1 MTGRKKIILNLDD
14 VGLLSCINA
23 AAMDLLRETPIS
35 SVSVMVPGPWTPG
48 ILKSICSLERP
59 VDIGVHLCLTSEWPT
74 VRMHPVLGGS
84 VPSLLD
90 KDGFLC
96 PAADG
101 WSSGWDLDEVAREFR
116 AQIALMEKWGVE
128 PTHLDAH
135 MVFYFWRPELLD
147 VLVDVALEKRL
158 PLLVHVTKYI
168 EQCARLGAMCPAYGN
183 LGNYI
188 FPPGNRE
195 KAYKEFLRLFPDDS
209 VGVLALH
216 ASLNHPELAAA
227 MGDEGA
233 RRIEEYNLFMEPGIF
248 ERLGVD
254 VARPSDLWAFD
265 LSKKES

>member
-1 MTGRKKIILNLDD
+1 MGTKKIILNLDD
-14 VGLLSCINA
+14 VGLLNCINA

-48 ILKSICSLERP
+48 ILKSIRSLERP
-59 VDIGVHLCLTSEWPT
+59 VDIGAHLCLTSEWPS
-74 VRMHPVLGGS
+74 VRMRPVLGES

-90 KDGFLC
+90 KDGYLDLG
-96 PAADG
+96 ADG
-101 WSSGWDLDEVAREFR
+101 RSGEWDLDEVGREFR
-116 AQIALMEKWGVE
+116 AQIALLEKWGIE

-147 VLVDVALEKRL
+147 VLVDVAVEKEL
-158 PLLVHVTKYI
+158 PLLIHGPKYI
-168 EQCARLGAMCPAYGN
+168 EQCARLGAMCPVYGN
-183 LGNYI
+183 LTNYI

-195 KAYKEFLRLFPDDS
+195 EAYKDLLKLFPDDG

-227 MGDEGA
+227 MGEEGA
-233 RRIEEYNLFMEPGIF
+233 RRIEEYDLFMEPGIF

-254 VARPSDLWAFD
+254 VARPGDLWAHE
-265 LSKKES
+265 LGKGES